1 MKYREGNGVN
11 AKDEIQIRDLEKE
24 EKRNKIEERCVAKE
38 TF

>member
-24 EKRNKIEERCVAKE
+24 EKRNKIERCVAKE